1 MAETRTNQQEIYT
14 YAAPWTT
21 YSSAWCRRQDGR
33 YRMAIGGFKEAHSN
47 QVQLIQLNKDNLGYG
62 HFTKLYEFDV
72 PYPPTKVMFAP
83 SSLVN
88 YSNKDLLAT
97 TGDYLRL
104 WELDIDGENRVQMKA
119 LLNNNKHTGIYQPP
133 TLLSTHIS
141 RRFIPILI
149 YICDIIHRL
158 EFCAPLTSFDWN
170 EVDPTILGTCSI
182 DTTCTIWDVEVSV
195 YTYT

>member
-33 YRMAIGGFKEAHSN
+33 YRMAIGSFKEAHSN

-88 YSNKDLLAT
+88 YSNEDLLAT

-119 LLNNNKHTGIYQPP
+119 LLNNNKHTGIYQLH
-133 TLLSTHIS
+133 TLPSTRTECCFHS
-141 RRFIPILI
+141 YFCFFMHVIL
-149 YICDIIHRL
+149 YI
-158 EFCAPLTSFDWN
+158 
-170 EVDPTILGTCSI
+170 G
-182 DTTCTIWDVEVSV
+182 
-195 YTYT
+195 